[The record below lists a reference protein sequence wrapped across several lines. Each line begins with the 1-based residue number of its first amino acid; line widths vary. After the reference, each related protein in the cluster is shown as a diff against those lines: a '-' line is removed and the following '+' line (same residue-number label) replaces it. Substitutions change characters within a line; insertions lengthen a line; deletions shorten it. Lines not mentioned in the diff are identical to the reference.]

1 MLTMM
6 WLAFKL
12 IFNFSTNS
20 NTVIGLQKFKM
31 KFLITILGFL
41 NGGYMLLDGIFVMF
55 KGKYIGPEKPGP
67 WANLFYKLNVDVFK
81 LGPVFIVFGLFWLV
95 WLYGLW
101 TNQNWVYTFGLVI
114 SILTLWYLPVGTFF
128 SIIIL
133 LALIFARQKIG
144 V

>member
-1 MLTMM
+1 
-6 WLAFKL
+6 
-12 IFNFSTNS
+12 
-20 NTVIGLQKFKM
+20 M
-31 KFLITILGFL
+31 KILITILGFL
-41 NGGYMLLDGIFVMF
+41 NGGYMLLDGILVMF

-101 TNQNWVYTFGLVI
+101 TNQNWVYTFGIVI

>member
-1 MLTMM
+1 
-6 WLAFKL
+6 
-12 IFNFSTNS
+12 
-20 NTVIGLQKFKM
+20 M

-81 LGPVFIVFGLFWLV
+81 LGPVFIVFGLFWLI